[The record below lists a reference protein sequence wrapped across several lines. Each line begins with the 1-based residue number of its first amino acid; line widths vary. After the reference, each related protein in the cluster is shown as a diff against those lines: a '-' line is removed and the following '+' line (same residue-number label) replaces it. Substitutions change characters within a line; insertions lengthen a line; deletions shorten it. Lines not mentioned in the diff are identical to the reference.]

1 MTDSTGDRHEPSGS
15 GDKPVVQVL
24 SKDDLIRGLIH
35 DLPGADRGGFMRS
48 AYPGLIGAKFRSS
61 MVVVPSGQR
70 CPARE
75 AAIEHIIWILEGAFV
90 FIVDGVDYRVEQLG
104 QILIPIGVNW
114 QYQNA
119 ALGQSSFISIT
130 AP

>member
-1 MTDSTGDRHEPSGS
+1 MTDPGNREPSLS
-15 GDKPVVQVL
+15 SDKPLVQVL
-24 SKDDLIRGLIH
+24 SKDDLIGRLVH
-35 DLPGADRGGFMRS
+35 DLPGADRGGFLRS
-48 AYPGLIGAKFRSS
+48 AYPGLAATKFRST

-75 AAIEHIIWILEGAFV
+75 AAIDHIIVVLSGAFL
-90 FIVDGVDYRVEQLG
+90 FIVDGVAYRVKKLG

-114 QYQNA
+114 EYQNA
-119 ALGQSSFISIT
+119 VLKQSSFLSIT